1 MGRGRRDPESPSAR
15 GRSRIPEIKRH
26 QKAVQTNMR
35 GLRGATPSMS
45 SSAWEDDM
53 RAKALVSTE
62 WLAERLDSEKLCI
75 LDVRGEVGKK
85 DLGNG
90 QVVTSYEALRGD
102 FVDAHI
108 PGAAFVD
115 WTRDITDASSDVPVQ
130 LASLDKFASAME
142 EKGVGTDK
150 TVVCYDNGN
159 MLFATRVWWALTRY
173 GHRKSS
179 VSFFPHGIPFSLF
192 LTPPAPKKHKKVARR
207 LRFGLLFPLI
217 IIINISSSSSS
228 SSFFLPPSSFFFLLS
243 SPFSSLAHINTRET
257 ERLKKKRWEE
267 REKMEKK

>member
-1 MGRGRRDPESPSAR
+1 MANIRVKMHKRTGILLSLSFFYLAVLPTASSSFHSTKAPAFASLNRLLWSRGRCEGAVGWSIRDPESPSAR
-15 GRSRIPEIKRH
+15 GRARIPEIKRH
-26 QKAVQTNMR
+26 QKAVRTNR
-35 GLRGATPSMS
+35 HGLRGTTPSMS

-62 WLAERLDSEKLCI
+62 WLAERLGSDQLCI

-173 GHRKSS
+173 GHRRSS
-179 VSFFPHGIPFSLF
+179 DSFFPHPLLCFSL
-192 LTPPAPKKHKKVARR
+192 P
-207 LRFGLLFPLI
+207 
-217 IIINISSSSSS
+217 
-228 SSFFLPPSSFFFLLS
+228 LPPRN
-243 SPFSSLAHINTRET
+243 I
-257 ERLKKKRWEE
+257 KKWPGG
-267 REKMEKK
+267 

>member
-1 MGRGRRDPESPSAR
+1 MAILLAQSRVLKTAGILVSLSFVCLTVLPTASSSFHSTKSPAFVSANRLIWGRGRYEGVMASSRRTPESPTVAG
-15 GRSRIPEIKRH
+15 GRAGIPEMGRH
-26 QKAVQTNMR
+26 QRAARTSR
-35 GLRGATPSMS
+35 HGLGGAAPSMS

-62 WLAERLDSEKLCI
+62 WLADRLGSDQLCI

-85 DLGNG
+85 DLGGG

-130 LASLDKFASAME
+130 LASLDEFASAME

-179 VSFFPHGIPFSLF
+179 VHPSPSVSLSPCPQE
-192 LTPPAPKKHKKVARR
+192 TQKVARKKKN
-207 LRFGLLFPLI
+207 GCS
-217 IIINISSSSSS
+217 ISS
-228 SSFFLPPSSFFFLLS
+228 FLS
-243 SPFSSLAHINTRET
+243 
-257 ERLKKKRWEE
+257 
-267 REKMEKK
+267 